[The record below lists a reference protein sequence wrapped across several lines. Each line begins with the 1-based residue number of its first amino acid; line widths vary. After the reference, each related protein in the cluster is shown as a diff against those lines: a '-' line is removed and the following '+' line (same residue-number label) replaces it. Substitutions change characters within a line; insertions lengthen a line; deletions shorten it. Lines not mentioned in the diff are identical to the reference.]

1 MAMIG
6 SIEKFNPKESD
17 ITSYL
22 ERLEQLFICNAV
34 EADKKVAMLL
44 TLLGGEAYN
53 VLKDLLAP
61 DLPSTRTYVEL
72 KKVLSDHYSPKR
84 LIIAERYKFYNAI
97 QEGNEDIKM
106 FVAKLKN
113 LSQYCSFGQF
123 LSECLRDRLVCG
135 VRSYA
140 IKRKLLSEDNLTF
153 ESAYKTALA
162 MELAEGQIK
171 SMGGENNVLSV
182 AEELDKLFV
191 KKKVFKNESKSSQ
204 SKEGGTQW
212 RPCFRCLRKHDPNN
226 CPAKGW
232 ECFKCKKKGH
242 TSRVCKSPNVNA
254 VEEVEGEESS
264 QDDSLVL
271 GFLSVLGSMKEDA
284 EKAVLDL
291 EGRKICFEIDTGA
304 CRTVMHID
312 DFNKYLSNLTLYNV
326 KYDLRVLTGQEVS
339 IIGETDVVVNHN
351 KVLLSLPLV
360 VLKSK
365 YKFAPLIGR
374 NWLKSL
380 SPNWR
385 GHINFSKKTESN
397 DIQQVSQWQSEQVGR
412 DVSCEKSIQ
421 KKKIE
426 SLVQKEEQVV
436 AQLTLNIKND
446 FKSVFLD
453 QPESYINKFKI
464 ELKLKEGAQPIFV
477 RAYDMPYALKDK
489 VEIEL
494 IKMVNSGILRKEN
507 FSNWASPMWLFQKR
521 IQASYAFV
529 WILKKH

>member
-291 EGRKICFEIDTGA
+291 EVQIDNNIKF
-304 CRTVMHID
+304 VHLD
-312 DFNKYLSNLTLYNV
+312 NLRPMLNSPDT
-326 KYDLRVLTGQEVS
+326 S
-339 IIGETDVVVNHN
+339 
-351 KVLLSLPLV
+351 V
-360 VLKSK
+360 VLE
-365 YKFAPLIGR
+365 YNA
-374 NWLKSL
+374 
-380 SPNWR
+380 
-385 GHINFSKKTESN
+385 
-397 DIQQVSQWQSEQVGR
+397 
-412 DVSCEKSIQ
+412 
-421 KKKIE
+421 
-426 SLVQKEEQVV
+426 
-436 AQLTLNIKND
+436 A
-446 FKSVFLD
+446 
-453 QPESYINKFKI
+453 
-464 ELKLKEGAQPIFV
+464 
-477 RAYDMPYALKDK
+477 
-489 VEIEL
+489 
-494 IKMVNSGILRKEN
+494 NSGIMLEPSAEISATLPVSDVLPRHSNEPNLSTVPYIVREVEN
-507 FSNWASPMWLFQKR
+507 KPEVSVDTNNSTDTTDSSISASSPDKPR
-521 IQASYAFV
+521 TSR
-529 WILKKH
+529 